1 MKGHKMETTTL
12 STLQKPAPM
21 PENVKL
27 DFQTVQ
33 GFEAIQRLAKG
44 LAASTLVP
52 ASYQNNI
59 PNCLIALELAYR
71 IGVSHM
77 MVMQSMNVIHGRPAW
92 SSQFLIATFNACGR
106 YSSLRYEW
114 FGEEDTDDWGC
125 RAWTIEKSTGEKLVG
140 AKVNIAI
147 AKSEGWYSK
156 NGSKWKTM
164 PQQMLMYRAASWF
177 VRAYAPEL
185 SMGLYCKEEIEDGF
199 EDQPQNL
206 TVTLSNLEAQH
217 EQKQE
222 EVTKKPRV
230 KKEAPPEIEQKQEV
244 IPEVEAVPIASP
256 YLNQPDHIQPTLLT
270 S

>member
-1 MKGHKMETTTL
+1 MESTTL
-12 STLQKPAPM
+12 STLQKPPQVVS
-21 PENVKL
+21 ENVKL

-44 LAASTLVP
+44 LSASTLVP

-147 AKSEGWYSK
+147 AKAEGWYSK

-164 PQQMLMYRAASWF
+164 PQQMLMYRAASWL

-199 EDQPQNL
+199 EEQPQNL
-206 TVTLSNLEAQH
+206 TVTMSGLEASQQ

-222 EVTKKPRV
+222 ESTKKIKV

-244 IPEVEAVPIASP
+244 IPDVEVVPTP
-256 YLNQPDHIQPTLLT
+256 YLSQPDHIQPTLLT